1 MLLTCQ
7 AHSAIT
13 VTFTDVTKGEA
24 AKALVRR
31 RIEISYNTPASDEE
45 IMALFDKEKFSFNP
59 AGTQAP
65 LRENAS
71 SRSGVE
77 NYLDRRS
84 IYARALRPAHR
95 RCPSR
100 GSRGSHASARPALRQ
115 SWQRL

>member
-1 MLLTCQ
+1 MTCQ

-84 IYARALRPAHR
+84 IDARAFPDLRFQ
-95 RCPSR
+95 
-100 GSRGSHASARPALRQ
+100 ASQ
-115 SWQRL
+115 